1 MWVNIYLDESSSCLA
16 SKVGNLSILISFN
29 KGSLL
34 IIIIN

>member
-16 SKVGNLSILISFN
+16 YKADNLSILISFN